1 LLPYVNTEKTS
12 RYAQA
17 ALAETLVAAA
27 LYRQG
32 WEIPWRNLRRRGFE
46 LDIVATKGRTF
57 VVVEVKFR
65 ARRPTTMS
73 DTLNL
78 LSTRK
83 LRALQRGA
91 RYAYAKLRGQYDT
104 IRIDLAVVYPDQS
117 HKLRIDYYVNVFA

>member
-1 LLPYVNTEKTS
+1 MLPSVNTEKTTP
-12 RYAQA
+12 YAQA
-17 ALAETLVAAA
+17 ALAETLVAAE

-32 WEIPWRNLRRRGFE
+32 WAICWRNLRRRGFE

-65 ARRPTTMS
+65 ACRPTTMS
-73 DTLNL
+73 DALNL

-83 LRALQRGA
+83 HRALERGA
-91 RYAYAKLRGQYDT
+91 RYAYAKQGAKYET

-117 HKLRIDYYVNVFA
+117 HKLRIDYYVNVFG